1 MKTPLI
7 ALAVLAIS
15 APISAFA
22 GNTSCETQF
31 SLSCK
36 AVYAGGV
43 AGPSGTAAV
52 QDIESE
58 PFDPSDCE
66 ASVVLYTEVGKFVA
80 TYVQNYN
87 TVRAWVDSGNKETL
101 LIDDAHMDTSSL
113 IQTSSSTAHFTCKII
128 SE

>member
-1 MKTPLI
+1 MKTPWI
-7 ALAVLAIS
+7 ALVVLAIS

-22 GNTSCETQF
+22 GNTSCETQYA
-31 SLSCK
+31 LSCK
-36 AVYAGGV
+36 AVYAGNV
-43 AGPSGTAAV
+43 AGPSGTAPV
-52 QDIESE
+52 QDIQPE

-80 TYVQNYN
+80 TYVQNYG

-101 LIDDAHMDTSSL
+101 LVDDAHMDNSSVM
-113 IQTSSSTAHFTCKII
+113 QTNSGTAHFTCKII